1 MRLATAPVNWNK
13 TMPFDLALRSEL
25 SLRLVVTAI
34 PYAGEI
40 GGSAAHGRRFLTK
53 GSVGGPLDPRSGRDS
68 FDGSYCVL
76 KRYVAPR
83 TMVDNTPLII
93 ASALFT

>member
-25 SLRLVVTAI
+25 SLRLVVAAI
-34 PYAGEI
+34 LYAGEI

-53 GSVGGPLDPRSGRDS
+53 GSVG
-68 FDGSYCVL
+68 
-76 KRYVAPR
+76 
-83 TMVDNTPLII
+83 
-93 ASALFT
+93 